1 MCGFY
6 VSLLY
11 VFLLFSWFRFGC
23 SFGVLV
29 LLFFFW
35 VWDEVISFSISPRER
50 ERVQPWWESLSRF
63 QKLELGIFPSNGRQL
78 GNCVIKEE
86 LEEEEF

>member
-1 MCGFY
+1 
-6 VSLLY
+6 
-11 VFLLFSWFRFGC
+11 
-23 SFGVLV
+23 
-29 LLFFFW
+29 
-35 VWDEVISFSISPRER
+35 VISFSISPRER

-86 LEEEEF
+86 LEEEF

>member
-29 LLFFFW
+29 LLFIFW

-50 ERVQPWWESLSRF
+50 ERDFSHGGNLF
-63 QKLELGIFPSNGRQL
+63 QDFKNWNSVYFQAMGGNWGIA
-78 GNCVIKEE
+78 
-86 LEEEEF
+86 